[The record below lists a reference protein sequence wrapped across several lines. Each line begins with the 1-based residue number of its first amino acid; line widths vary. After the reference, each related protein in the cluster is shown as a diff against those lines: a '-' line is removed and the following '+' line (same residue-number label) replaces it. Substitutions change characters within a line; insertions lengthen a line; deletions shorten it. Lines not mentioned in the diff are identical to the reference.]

1 MAQSPSGAT
10 RMNPKRPPIAVLVIG
25 VVFITFG
32 LLDIWLGVAPITSR
46 PPHLASDDLLV
57 ASIGIVAVVGAIY
70 VLKGYNWARWVLTA
84 WMALHV
90 ALSIRQPYALLGHL
104 VMFGLILAGLFYP
117 GASIYFRQ
125 RDG

>member
-10 RMNPKRPPIAVLVIG
+10 RMTPKRPPVAVLVIG
-25 VVFITFG
+25 VVFIAFG
-32 LLDIWLGVAPITSR
+32 LLDIWLGVAPMTSS

-70 VLKGYNWARWVLTA
+70 VLKGYTWARWLLTA
-84 WMALHV
+84 WMALQV
-90 ALSIRQPYALLGHL
+90 VLSIHQPHALLGH
-104 VMFGLILAGLFYP
+104 VVIFGLILGGLFYP
-117 GASIYFRQ
+117 GASVYFRQ

>member
-10 RMNPKRPPIAVLVIG
+10 RMTPKKRPAAVLVIA
-25 VVFITFG
+25 VVFIAFG
-32 LLDIWLGVAPITSR
+32 LLDIWLGIAPLTSK

-57 ASIGIVAVVGAIY
+57 SSIGIIAVVGAIY
-70 VLKGYNWARWVLTA
+70 VLKGYNWARWLLTA

-90 ALSIRQPYALLGHL
+90 VLSIHQPRALLGHL
-104 VMFGLILAGLFYP
+104 VILGLVLAGLFYP
-117 GASIYFRQ
+117 GASLYFRQ